1 MRSVF
6 LHELF
11 PEEEAVSDKVLLPL
25 VEAAA
30 FHPAA
35 AADPRRWYYGLL
47 DYGAHLKATVPNPSR
62 RSAGHSRQSAFEGS
76 RRQKRAWI
84 TRRVLAAPEGVS
96 RAVVLADLNTAELVA
111 GRPEVEPPLF
121 DSIVADLLAEGFF
134 REENDTLT
142 P

>member
-47 DYGAHLKATVPNPSR
+47 DYGAHLKATVPNPLPAQR
-62 RSAGHSRQSAFEGS
+62 RPQPPVGLRRLPPPEAGLDHP
-76 RRQKRAWI
+76 
-84 TRRVLAAPEGVS
+84 RVLAAPEGVS
-96 RAVVLADLNTAELVA
+96 RAAVLADLNAAELA
-111 GRPEVEPPLF
+111 SGRPEVDPPLF
-121 DSIVADLLAEGFF
+121 DSIVADLLTEGFF